1 MKKMHLVSHIHW
13 DPAWYLPYEQYRI
26 TLIPAMKEILSMLE
40 NDEAFTSFMF
50 DGQVDAIDG
59 YLELFPEDRDRVERL
74 VKNGKLRIGPW
85 YIQPEEFLLS
95 GESHIE
101 IFCWESRKQ
110 RHMAALCAY
119 PTFVIWSGT
128 LPKCRKSS
136 KDLVWIALWVGVEL
150 WMDRKGT
157 RLRICGRRPMDR
169 KLC

>member
-26 TLIPAMKEILSMLE
+26 TLIPVMKEILSMLE

-95 GESHIE
+95 GESHIRNLLLG
-101 IFCWESRKQ
+101 IQK
-110 RHMAALCAY
+110 AKA
-119 PTFVIWSGT
+119 
-128 LPKCRKSS
+128 
-136 KDLVWIALWVGVEL
+136 
-150 WMDRKGT
+150 
-157 RLRICGRRPMDR
+157 
-169 KLC
+169 